1 MDPLMTRSS
10 LLSRIRDPSDQGAWH
25 QFECRYGDL
34 VVRYAR
40 ARGLQLADAED
51 VRQIVLIS
59 LSRSMR
65 GFAYSRA
72 RGRFRDYL
80 ACVVRRAVGRW
91 SECPNRRALSLD
103 IEGGMPLQ
111 PVAEDTTDEVWDR
124 EWTDHHLRLAMAEV
138 RQTSDAR
145 SMAVFDRVLAGDAVS
160 SIAAAFGLSEDAVY
174 KIKQR
179 VRDRL
184 RAVVARHVSEE
195 DADDRPT
202 QP

>member
-1 MDPLMTRSS
+1 MDPSLTCSS
-10 LLSRIRDPSDQGAWH
+10 LLSRIRDPGDQRAWH
-25 QFECRYGDL
+25 QFESRYGDL
-34 VVRYAR
+34 VLRYAR

-51 VRQIVLIS
+51 VRQIVLVS

-65 GFAYSRA
+65 GFEYSRG

-91 SECPNRRALSLD
+91 SECPNPRMLSLD
-103 IEGGMPLQ
+103 MEGASPLQ
-111 PVAEDTTDEVWDR
+111 PTEADTTDDIWER
-124 EWTDHHLRLAMAEV
+124 EWTEHHLRLAMAAV
-138 RQTSDAR
+138 RQTSDAQTL
-145 SMAVFDRVLAGDAVS
+145 AVFDRVLAGDSPS

-184 RAVVARHVSEE
+184 RAAVARQVSEE
-195 DADDRPT
+195 DADERPT
-202 QP
+202 